1 MRLLSNVSAV
11 SEANEP
17 RLNRM
22 APCSA
27 FDSRASEL
35 FSCHAWCGGEHNESE
50 QTTAMQAHSTHTHTK
65 LGNDPNAGGTL
76 PLS

>member
-17 RLNRM
+17 RLNGM
-22 APCSA
+22 APSSA

-35 FSCHAWCGGEHNESE
+35 FSCHAVAVVN
-50 QTTAMQAHSTHTHTK
+50 TTKASRLQQCKQKHTH
-65 LGNDPNAGGTL
+65 
-76 PLS
+76 SH